1 MNAYIAYSYKT
12 HPNIIKKIFWE
23 LQNLNIN
30 TFFPES
36 IELSAISIDEMIYV
50 DDICCNKIRESD
62 ILIAIYPF
70 GLSVSIEIGR
80 FLELKNNDKS
90 KKRTLIIFDISEK
103 GSIIA
108 NKLRS
113 EAMLIPHIDTI
124 VTSIYQL
131 SKIIDK
137 YIDDKPYII

>member
-23 LQNLNIN
+23 LQSSNIN

-36 IELSAISIDEMIYV
+36 IELSAISKDEMIYV
-50 DDICCNKIRESD
+50 DNICCQKIRESD

-80 FLELKNNDKS
+80 FLELKNNDRNQ
-90 KKRTLIIFDISEK
+90 KRKLIIFDISEK
-103 GSIIA
+103 ESDIA
-108 NKLRS
+108 KKLRG
-113 EAMLIPHIDTI
+113 EAMLIPHIDAI
-124 VTSIYQL
+124 VTSTYQL
-131 SKIIDK
+131 LKIINK
-137 YIDDKPYII
+137 YADN

>member
-12 HPNIIKKIFWE
+12 PPNIIKKIFWE
-23 LQNLNIN
+23 LQNSNIN

-36 IELSAISIDEMIYV
+36 IELNAISKDEMIYV
-50 DDICCNKIRESD
+50 DNICCNKIRESD

-80 FLELKNNDKS
+80 FLELKNYDKRR
-90 KKRTLIIFDISEK
+90 KLIIFDISEK
-103 GSIIA
+103 ESDIA
-108 NKLRS
+108 KKLRG
-113 EAMLIPHIDTI
+113 EAMLVPHIDDI

-131 SKIIDK
+131 LKIINK
-137 YIDDKPYII
+137 YTDD